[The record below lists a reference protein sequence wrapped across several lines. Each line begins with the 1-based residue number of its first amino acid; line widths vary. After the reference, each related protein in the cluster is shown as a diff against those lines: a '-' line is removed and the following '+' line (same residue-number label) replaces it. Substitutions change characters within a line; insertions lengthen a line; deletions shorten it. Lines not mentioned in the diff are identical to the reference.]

1 MNADTVTLLCTRLSP
16 AKATELREALERAR
30 VVGVLDAWA
39 DEHSGYSFR
48 TDTEPG
54 DCYSEEPWLCHV
66 ASADGRKVS
75 AAYKKLAGRGE
86 TPDAARAAA
95 AKAIEAGEV

>member
-1 MNADTVTLLCTRLSP
+1 MIACPCCGLPNEVGAALDKSG
-16 AKATELREALERAR
+16 ALERAR

-39 DEHSGYSFR
+39 KGSKSLGWECCDCDKQTCCTLEITENGGATR
-48 TDTEPG
+48 TIEYYG
-54 DCYSEEPWLCHV
+54 
-66 ASADGRKVS
+66 A
-75 AAYKKLAGRGE
+75 